1 MGEVYAAETR
11 GAEVAVKEIKELVQ
25 LRNGFTDDPDD
36 EEVLKDFRKEVQLLE
51 SCRNVN
57 VLMFIGYCFEPVGAL
72 ECATRTYRLAI
83 VTEYMARGSL
93 WDNLHRRRVELRY
106 SRRLRMLLD
115 VTKGLTYLRVSN
127 GLYSPLV
134 GAMATVADTFSLNV
148 SCGDTRTSTGASC
161 TVSVRVDSPVV
172 DSVARLR

>member
-1 MGEVYAAETR
+1 MGEVYVAESR

-25 LRNGFTDDPDD
+25 LRNGNKTGDPDD
-36 EEVLKDFRKEVQLLE
+36 EEVLRDFCKEVQLLE

-57 VLMFIGYCFEPVGAL
+57 VLMFIGYCFEPVAVGAV

-115 VTKGLTYLRVSN
+115 VTKGLQYLRVCI
-127 GLYSPLV
+127 LHSP
-134 GAMATVADTFSLNV
+134 S
-148 SCGDTRTSTGASC
+148 
-161 TVSVRVDSPVV
+161 
-172 DSVARLR
+172 